1 MDSALGGP
9 SSRSLERAPFAQAE
23 DQARTRGARACRALV
38 VLSLVEVLAMGL
50 WFSAS
55 AVVPALERQWHIS
68 SGGAAWLTIAV
79 QLGFVAGALL
89 SATLNLADRV
99 GVRALISVSILGA
112 ALANGAVAAFAGGL
126 ASALPLRFATGFFL
140 AGVYPPGMKLM
151 ASWFRA
157 GRGVAIGVMVGAL
170 TLGSGSPHLL
180 NGLGD
185 YSWRAVLGI
194 GSGLALVAAAGIW
207 LVHDGPYATPSPPL
221 DRRFI
226 IHAFN
231 ERPVRLANFGYFGH
245 MWELYAMWAWLPA
258 YLAASL
264 GGSRTPAL
272 WAFGAIG
279 VAGLLGSVLGGF
291 AADRVG
297 RTATTIAS
305 MAVSGASALATA
317 LVFGRSAALV
327 IALALVWGFAVI
339 ADSGQFS
346 TALTELA
353 DPRYIGSALTVQTA
367 LGFLL
372 TIASI
377 RLVPQLAGAWGW
389 RWAFPLLAI
398 GPSFGVLAM
407 WMLRSDPA
415 ARKMAGGSR

>member
-1 MDSALGGP
+1 
-9 SSRSLERAPFAQAE
+9 
-23 DQARTRGARACRALV
+23 
-38 VLSLVEVLAMGL
+38 MGL

-99 GVRALISVSILGA
+99 SVRALISVSIVGA
-112 ALANGAVAAFAGGL
+112 ALANGAVAAFAGGV
-126 ASALPLRFATGFFL
+126 ASALPLRFLTGFFL
-140 AGVYPPGMKLM
+140 AGVYPPGMKLL

-157 GRGVAIGVMVGAL
+157 GRGAAIGVMVGAL

-194 GSGLALVAAAGIW
+194 GSGLALLAAAVVW
-207 LVHDGPYATPSPPL
+207 LLHDGPYATPSPPL

-226 IHAFN
+226 AHAFN

-258 YLAASL
+258 YLAATL
-264 GGSRTPAL
+264 GGHRESAL

-279 VAGLLGSVLGGF
+279 VAGLVGSVVGGF
-291 AADRVG
+291 VADRVG

-317 LVFGRSAALV
+317 LVFGQSAALV

-372 TIASI
+372 TIGSI
-377 RLVPQLAGAWGW
+377 RLVPELAGAWGW
-389 RWAFPLLAI
+389 RWAFPVLAI
-398 GPSFGVLAM
+398 GPALGVLAM
-407 WMLRSDPA
+407 WMLRADPA
-415 ARKMAGGSR
+415 ARKMAGGAR